1 MTLKT
6 KRFICSAIFV
16 TCASAGYKLYSDWS
30 HLKLEPSFET
40 FKSSYPL
47 SDEYLYSED
56 GRLLSQIRTQFKS
69 RSIVWTELNQ
79 IDHDFVDRL
88 VFQEDHHFYEHAG
101 IRLASLGKAF
111 WLYATET
118 NSKRGASTITMQLAK
133 QVFNLK
139 TKSLSGKYKQILG
152 AIKIERSWT
161 KNQILEAYFN
171 LVPFQGEIKGL
182 GTATVSLFQKTPQ
195 YLSIDEQQTLLNQI
209 KSPNRKKLDENL
221 SVLGIDPLSQ
231 SFAYHYHQYLV
242 KTKAQSFKT
251 HIDYDLQ
258 LLISKTIRSHLL
270 QLKHKNVTDAA
281 VLVLKNSTGE
291 VLAYVGNS
299 GTEFSSSPY
308 VDMVQARR
316 QLGSSLKPFLY
327 ADAFEKNILNV
338 GSWIEDAPISFTF
351 PNGTYAPKNHNGE
364 YHGWVHPG
372 VALGSSLNI
381 PAVRTLQLVGI
392 ESFYSRLKQ
401 LGFYLPEES
410 DFYGPSLALG
420 VLDGSLWELTH
431 AYQQFYSQ
439 NIFSRNTVAVI
450 SWMLSRPQNRY
461 LTFGQDSIL
470 TVPQAFAVKTGTSKD
485 MKDNWCVGYNHDYTV
500 GVWVGNA
507 DSLSMHNVLGITGAA
522 PIWREIVD
530 YLQQSNTS
538 LKQGLVSSEFDSYYT
553 QVENQSQPPV
563 ALAKTKI
570 AIPANNTIYALDP
583 NIPLKNQKIL
593 LTAEGDQSNLIWKQ
607 QNEIIPSGKWT
618 LKKGW
623 QTIQLYQDG
632 KKIDESRI
640 LVK

>member
-1 MTLKT
+1 MIKET
-6 KRFICSAIFV
+6 KLFILSAFIV
-16 TCASAGYKLYSDWS
+16 TCAGTGYKVYSDWK
-30 HLKLEPSFET
+30 HLKFQPRFET
-40 FKSSYPL
+40 YKSSYPL
-47 SDEYLYSED
+47 SDEYLYAED
-56 GRLLSQIRTQFKS
+56 GRLLSQIRTQFNS
-69 RSIVWTELNQ
+69 RNTVWTDLSE
-79 IDHDFVDRL
+79 IDPDFVDRL
-88 VFQEDHHFYEHAG
+88 VYQEDHLFYEHSG
-101 IRLASLGKAF
+101 IRFSSLGKAF
-111 WLYATET
+111 WLYFTDSG
-118 NSKRGASTITMQLAK
+118 SKRGASTITMQLAK

-139 TKSLSGKYKQILG
+139 TRSLTGKYKQILG
-152 AIKIERSWT
+152 AMKIENSWT
-161 KNQILEAYFN
+161 KKQILEAYFN
-171 LVPFQGEIKGL
+171 LIPFQGEIKGL
-182 GTATVSLFQKTPQ
+182 GTATVSLFQKTPR
-195 YLSIDEQQTLLNQI
+195 YLSIDEQQTLLKQI
-209 KSPNRKKLDENL
+209 KSPNKNKLNEI

-231 SFAYHYHQYLV
+231 SFAYHYHQYV
-242 KTKAQSFKT
+242 IKNKTTDFRTS
-251 HIDYDLQ
+251 INYDLQ
-258 LLISKTIRSHLL
+258 HLVSKTIRSHLV

-327 ADAFEKNILNV
+327 ADAFEKNILTA
-338 GSWIEDAPISFTF
+338 GSWLEDAPISFTF
-351 PNGTYAPKNHNGE
+351 PNGTYAPKNHSGD

-410 DFYGPSLALG
+410 DYYGPSLALG

-431 AYQQFYSQ
+431 AYQQFYTQ
-439 NIFSRNTVAVI
+439 KIFSRNTVGVV

-470 TVPQAFAVKTGTSKD
+470 TTSQAFAVKTGTSKD
-485 MKDNWCVGYNHDYTV
+485 TKDNWCVGYNQDYTV

-507 DSLSMHNVLGITGAA
+507 DSSSMHNVLGITGAA
-522 PIWREIVD
+522 PIWREVVES
-530 YLQQSNTS
+530 LLQSNPS
-538 LKQGLVSSEFDSYYT
+538 LKQGLVSSEFDTYYT
-553 QVENQSQPPV
+553 QIENNSLPPLP
-563 ALAKTKI
+563 LAKAKI
-570 AIPANNTIYALDP
+570 SSPANNTIYALDP
-583 NIPLKNQKIL
+583 NIPLEQQKIL
-593 LTAEGDQSNLIWKQ
+593 LTAEGDQKNLIWKQ
-607 QNEIIPSGKWT
+607 QSEIIPSGKWT